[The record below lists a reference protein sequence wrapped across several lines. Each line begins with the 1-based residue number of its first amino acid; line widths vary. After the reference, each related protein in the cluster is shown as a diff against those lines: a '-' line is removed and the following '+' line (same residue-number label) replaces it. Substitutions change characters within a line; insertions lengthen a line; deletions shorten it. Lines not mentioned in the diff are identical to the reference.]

1 MCNTLEISDD
11 TLKLCN
17 EVQELID
24 KNKELQ
30 VLDIIINVKTR
41 MRENK
46 KFTEEMTLEALKFF
60 LDIWEKEELE
70 KNRRNRRL
78 ALLLFSFLLF
88 TIFVYLKILLPLR
101 KYL

>member
-1 MCNTLEISDD
+1 
-11 TLKLCN
+11 LKLCN